1 MKKTIY
7 IGLIS
12 LLFLGCSKDYLET
25 SPTDKVDDKAIFSSI
40 ENVETVINGVYR
52 YMFERTTAVSSN
64 QQNKPGV
71 GGVLLS
77 NDFLAEDLH
86 IGSSSW
92 FTGTGDGNW
101 NGHRIDNG
109 TNTAYVYRTFYRI
122 IGNAN
127 AVLDNIDLL
136 DAPDDQK
143 ARLKS
148 QALVLRAYAYSYL
161 VQYYGKRY
169 DVANKP
175 NSQPGVPLPL
185 SQKDNKMPRVS
196 VEEVYAAIN
205 KDLDDAIGLNVAT
218 RADKSQTNV
227 WIAKGLK
234 ARVALTMQD
243 YDNAIKYA
251 REVINSQSFK
261 LMTVAEYKTGFNNA
275 GLSEFMWA
283 SMPSEDQ
290 GDTFGSYFAQI
301 AYNAN
306 TSFQRANPKRIN
318 SVLYDFLPATDVR
331 KTMWEPTPTQAN
343 FPLPASNF
351 VRQPFMS
358 RKFSIKAA
366 GGTLGDVSL
375 MRLSEMYL
383 IEAESYASKGQ
394 SGPAQD
400 VLHEINSVRNPSA
413 VKSTKI
419 GNELLK
425 EIWNYRRVELW
436 GEGFRFLDLK
446 RLNQDMDRNTVP
458 NYTSAAVGGFML
470 VKAGDDRWQ
479 FLIPR
484 SEMENN
490 PNIGEQNK

>member
-12 LLFLGCSKDYLET
+12 LLFFSCSKDYLET

-52 YMFERTTAVSSN
+52 YMFERTTAAGNAQS
-64 QQNKPGV
+64 KPGV
-71 GGVLLS
+71 GGVFLS
-77 NDFLAEDLH
+77 TDFLAEDIH
-86 IGSSSW
+86 ISSGNWLTS
-92 FTGTGDGNW
+92 TGEGNW
-101 NGHRIDNG
+101 NGHRIDNQSI
-109 TNTAYVYRTFYRI
+109 TQFFYRTFYRI

-127 AVLDNIDLL
+127 AVIDNIELL
-136 DAPDDQK
+136 EAPESEK

-148 QALVLRAYAYSYL
+148 QALILRAYAYSYL

-169 DVANKP
+169 DASNKP
-175 NSQPGVPLPL
+175 NSQLGVPLPL
-185 SQKDNKMPRVS
+185 SQKDNQMPRVT
-196 VEEVYAAIN
+196 VEEVYKAVN
-205 KDLDDAIGLNVAT
+205 NDLDEAISLNVTT

-251 REVINSQSFK
+251 REVINSGNFK
-261 LMTVAEYKTGFNNA
+261 LMNTDEYMSGFNNA
-275 GLSEFMWA
+275 TISEFMWA
-283 SMPSEDQ
+283 SMPTPDQ

-306 TSFQRANPKRIN
+306 TSFMRANPKRIN
-318 SVLYDFLPATDVR
+318 SALYDFIPADDVR
-331 KTMWEPTPTQAN
+331 KKMWEPEPTSEN
-343 FPLPASNF
+343 FPLPAATF
-351 VRQPFMS
+351 ARQAYMS
-358 RKFSIKAA
+358 RKFSVKEE

-383 IEAESYASKGQ
+383 IEAEAYASKNQ
-394 SGPAQD
+394 AGPAQN
-400 VLHEINSVRNPSA
+400 VLHEINSVRNPNAIKS
-413 VKSTKI
+413 VKT
-419 GNELLK
+419 GNDLLK

-436 GEGFRFLDLK
+436 GEGYRFLDLK
-446 RLNQDMDRNTVP
+446 RLNQDMDRNAVP
-458 NYTSAAVGGFML
+458 NFVSASVSGFMF
-470 VKAGDDRWQ
+470 VKAGDDKWQ

-490 PNIGEQNK
+490 PNIGDQNK